1 MYFPVE
7 SNMKYLPLLSLIS
20 TVAYGFVS
28 INTPRVTVNRFKQKY
43 RSRKYVSTITDDGVG
58 IISERPIPPDMDS
71 YVLGYKSVFEEIP
84 CAVCKPIVDENVGV
98 IPPDLVG
105 TYFRSGP
112 AMFSAGSLLPPKKS
126 IVQPKQPPARD
137 GKDVERMVKHP
148 FEGDGGILGV
158 TFSGDGTATVRYRFV
173 RTNAFTNERK
183 RGAKLYSGMDST
195 RNEGPSIANGQG
207 NDFPLP
213 MFRHHLMPGLNKKRK
228 NTSNTRAVYW
238 SKKLITL
245 WEGGLPYK
253 LDSLA
258 LSSEG
263 RSQLGGI
270 LIESSPFGGKAV
282 YDPKRERMLF
292 YSNKQDSDTSE
303 LNLFEFNSKFRLV
316 HKAVHQLP
324 GFAVLNDFA
333 ATENYA
339 IFIQPPISTNKM
351 QFLVSKDPVKSLTMQ
366 QQSYSILHLIKRG
379 TEGSV
384 TKSISIPMDGISDAD
399 LQLCNAYEE
408 DSGNVIVFD
417 AIRSDGRNLSQTA
430 KVWPWTPTLKDFQ
443 DVTAKKSLW
452 RYTVKVNDGSVMKEC
467 LSDVQTSF
475 CVVNPLFSCQKHRFI
490 YSTIGALSNEVAPP
504 QGIGR
509 FDTVTKEFVIWMGKE
524 DEFVGE
530 PMFAHRKTSDNK
542 EAAEDD
548 GYIISVLLNGSK
560 KESEV
565 IIFDASRINDGP
577 ITRVPLGMIVPHG
590 LFGCFTYSDE
600 ANWSADE
607 IDRRAKLADKMESRG
622 NMWNEVKSDFS
633 GLGLRLDDWE
643 EYFGDWELF

>member
-1 MYFPVE
+1 MRC
-7 SNMKYLPLLSLIS
+7 LPLLSLIP
-20 TVAYGFVS
+20 TVAHGFVS
-28 INTPRVTVNRFKQKY
+28 INAPHVTVNRFKQKY
-43 RSRKYVSTITDDGVG
+43 RSRKGVSTITDDGVG

-71 YVLGYKSVFEEIP
+71 YVLGYRSVFEEIP
-84 CAVCKPIVDENVGV
+84 CSVCKPLDENIGV

-126 IVQPKQPPARD
+126 IVQPKQPPVRD
-137 GKDVERMVKHP
+137 GQDVERMVKHP

-270 LIESSPFGGKAV
+270 LLESSPFGAKAV
-282 YDPKRERMLF
+282 YDPKRERMIF

-351 QFLVSKDPVKSLTMQ
+351 QFLVSKDPVKSLIMQ
-366 QQSYSILHLIKRG
+366 QQGYS
-379 TEGSV
+379 V
-384 TKSISIPMDGISDAD
+384 
-399 LQLCNAYEE
+399 
-408 DSGNVIVFD
+408 GN
-417 AIRSDGRNLSQTA
+417 T
-430 KVWPWTPTLKDFQ
+430 
-443 DVTAKKSLW
+443 
-452 RYTVKVNDGSVMKEC
+452 
-467 LSDVQTSF
+467 
-475 CVVNPLFSCQKHRFI
+475 
-490 YSTIGALSNEVAPP
+490 
-504 QGIGR
+504 
-509 FDTVTKEFVIWMGKE
+509 
-524 DEFVGE
+524 
-530 PMFAHRKTSDNK
+530 
-542 EAAEDD
+542 
-548 GYIISVLLNGSK
+548 
-560 KESEV
+560 
-565 IIFDASRINDGP
+565 
-577 ITRVPLGMIVPHG
+577 
-590 LFGCFTYSDE
+590 TYQQ
-600 ANWSADE
+600 
-607 IDRRAKLADKMESRG
+607 
-622 NMWNEVKSDFS
+622 V
-633 GLGLRLDDWE
+633 
-643 EYFGDWELF
+643 